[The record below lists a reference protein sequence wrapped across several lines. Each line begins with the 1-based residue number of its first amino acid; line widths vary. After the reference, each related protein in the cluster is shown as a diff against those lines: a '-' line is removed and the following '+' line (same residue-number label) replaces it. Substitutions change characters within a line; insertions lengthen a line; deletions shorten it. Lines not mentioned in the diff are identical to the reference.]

1 MAPIGNKYNPKTD
14 DPNSE
19 ELEGKANLE
28 KNDFLALVI
37 AALTVFMPILLLFIG
52 ALFLLVFLIF

>member
-1 MAPIGNKYNPKTD
+1 MARFDRRYNPKTD

-28 KNDFLALVI
+28 KNDLLALII
-37 AALTVFMPILLLFIG
+37 AAFTVFMPILLLFVGI
-52 ALFLLVFLIF
+52 LLLISFLLF